1 MKLQFGHFLFLLS
14 FFTFFGQTN
23 YAQTLPGINSEN
35 SRLTFFTFQKQG
47 TFNFESFTE
56 DFRPALL
63 VKEMPKQGSSKMIQ
77 YNYPASKEIEPNGTA
92 QKPPVLPNLI
102 KGQSF
107 IGNPFSV
114 STPCDNDLAIS
125 DSGFVVSVMN
135 TNIFIKNTATGTNY
149 PVKSLAAFTTPINNK
164 HQEFDPKVMYDPLY
178 DRFVLMCMVGN
189 VDTTSKMV
197 VGFSQS
203 NNPTGN
209 WNLYTLPGDAL
220 NNGLWSDYPMIAMT
234 EKELF
239 LSVNLLYND
248 SSWQTGFVETI
259 VWQMD
264 KKKGYAGLPLS
275 STLHSNIKFNGKAV
289 RNLCPAKGGSKL
301 YKPNMYF
308 VSNRNLASQNDTVF
322 LVNITDTIG
331 ATSNTVTVKA
341 LKTNQPYYFPPDGRQ
356 TTPTQSLATNDSRN
370 LGAFYENNKIQFV
383 HNSKNP
389 TNNHVTVYYGVL
401 DNPQSSTPTITG
413 YLLPNDT
420 MDFAYPN
427 ISYAGKSITDQASII
442 TFDHSSNKVNPGV
455 SALQADAAGNFSK
468 VLRIQN
474 GLTFVNLL
482 NNNLERWG
490 DYSGSQR
497 RYNKPGEVWMSGYFA
512 YSYSGSYPWSHAAWI
527 AQLTTSVAVV
537 VDTTSIRHEGAEE
550 LSNLNVYPNPAS
562 DMFSISFSIAK
573 PEYLSF
579 ELFDVSGNL
588 LTVLLRDWVKVN
600 DNVFSF
606 STGRLSK
613 GVYLLKIT
621 GNYNTDIVKKI
632 IIN

>member
-1 MKLQFGHFLFLLS
+1 MLS
-14 FFTFFGQTN
+14 TKGYHSNNDAQTSRKTNFTF
-23 YAQTLPGINSEN
+23 Y
-35 SRLTFFTFQKQG
+35 KQG
-47 TFNFESFTE
+47 TFNFENAHD
-56 DFRPALL
+56 DFQAALM
-63 VKEMPKQGSSKMIQ
+63 VREMPKQGSSKMEP
-77 YNYPASKEIEPNGTA
+77 YNYPSAKEIPQPGA
-92 QKPPVLPNLI
+92 SQKPATLPDLI

-107 IGNPFSV
+107 VGNPFGL

-135 TNIFIKNTATGTNY
+135 TNIFVKNIATGTNY
-149 PVKSLAAFTTPINNK
+149 PVKTLAAFTLPINNK

-189 VDTTSKMV
+189 VDTTSKMI
-197 VGFSQS
+197 VGFSQTS
-203 NNPTGN
+203 NPTGS
-209 WNLYTLPGDAL
+209 WNLYTLPGNAL

-264 KKKGYAGLPLS
+264 KKKGYAGQPLS

-322 LVNITDTIG
+322 LVNITDTIN
-331 ATSNTVTVKA
+331 APTNTVTVKA
-341 LKTNQPYYFPPDGRQ
+341 LTTNQSYFFPPNGRQ
-356 TTPTQSLATNDSRN
+356 TTPTQSLATNDCRN
-370 LGAFYENNKIQFV
+370 LGAFYENNKIQYV
-383 HNSKNP
+383 HNTKNP
-389 TNNHVTVYYGVL
+389 ANNHVTIYYGVI
-401 DNPQSSTPTITG
+401 DNPQSVAPLVSG

-427 ISYAGKSITDQASII
+427 ISYAGRSTTDQTSII
-442 TFDHSSNKVNPGV
+442 TFDHSSNKINPGV
-455 SALQADAAGNFSK
+455 SAMQADGAGNFSK

-474 GLTFVNLL
+474 GYTYVNLL
-482 NNNLERWG
+482 TNNLERWG

-497 RYNKPGEVWMSGYFA
+497 RYNKPGEVWMSGY
-512 YSYSGSYPWSHAAWI
+512 YGYYYSGSFPWTHAAWI
-527 AQLTTSVAVV
+527 AQLTTSVTI
-537 VDTTSIRHEGAEE
+537 VDTTGISSEKEKEISRV
-550 LSNLNVYPNPAS
+550 SVYPNPAS
-562 DMFSISFSIAK
+562 DVFSVSFAIPK

-579 ELFDVSGNL
+579 ELFNSQGSLVA
-588 LTVLLRDWVKVN
+588 VLLRDWVKFN
-600 DNVFSF
+600 ENVFSF
-606 STGRLSK
+606 KTGTLPK
-613 GVYLLKIT
+613 GVYLLKIS
-621 GNYNTDIVKKI
+621 GNYGSIITKNI